1 MRKIISLPNF
11 MFAAAA
17 VAVAVVSYSS
27 VRADDAPELKCPVS
41 GHAVA
46 SKEHAVEHNG
56 GKVYF
61 CCDQCPAAFAANTKK
76 FAAKANAQMVQ
87 DGQFK
92 QVKCPLQGKPVN
104 PQAVVEVAG
113 VKVAFCCNGCKSAVA
128 KARGARQVNMVF
140 NDKAFKKGFEKVAAD
155 EKK

>member
-1 MRKIISLPNF
+1 MRKIISFPNF
-11 MFAAAA
+11 MIAAAA
-17 VAVAVVSYSS
+17 LAIALLSYSS
-27 VRADDAPELKCPVS
+27 VRAEDAPELKCPVS
-41 GHAVA
+41 GHPA
-46 SKEHAVEHNG
+46 SKEHMAEHNG

-61 CCDQCPAAFAANTKK
+61 CCDNCPKAFAANMKK

-104 PQAVVEVAG
+104 PAAVVEVAG

-128 KARGARQVNMVF
+128 KAKPAQQIRMVF
-140 NDKAFKKGFEKVAAD
+140 NDKAFQKGFEKVAAD